1 MQHQFKLNQH
11 NHTDQ
16 KTNTSSFRFSLIE
29 QKLIIK
35 HFLHQNSTPSR
46 TYIPSIT
53 IVETSH
59 TSPTNLIVET
69 SHKGLTNLIV
79 ETIHNLPS
87 AQIIKNDPKK
97 RRDK

>member
-1 MQHQFKLNQH
+1 MQHEFKLNQH

-16 KTNTSSFRFSLIE
+16 KTNTSSFGFSLIE

-46 TYIPSIT
+46 AYIPSIT

-59 TSPTNLIVET
+59 TSPTNLVET
-69 SHKGLTNLIV
+69 SHTSLTNLIV
-79 ETIHNLPS
+79 ETIHKLPS